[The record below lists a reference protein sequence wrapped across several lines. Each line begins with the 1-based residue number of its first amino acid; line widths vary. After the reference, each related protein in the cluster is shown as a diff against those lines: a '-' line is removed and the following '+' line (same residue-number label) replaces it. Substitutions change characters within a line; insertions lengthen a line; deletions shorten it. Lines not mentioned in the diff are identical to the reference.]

1 MKKIYI
7 LLLFLL
13 SGTALQAQTPNDKTI
28 KGYLTDERSSVP
40 GATILL
46 RSTADSSL
54 FKGETSNEQGAFLFE
69 QIKEGSYFLEVRML
83 GYAVLVKPNI
93 LVQAADRLLDV
104 GILQLLPLAQSL
116 KEVVVTGQKPFIERE
131 ADRTIVNIEN
141 SLVQAGSSVM
151 EVMEKLPGVQ
161 VGQDGSISIKGR
173 QGLIVSIDGRPTML
187 SGQDLAN
194 MFRGMSSANVQKV
207 EIITNP
213 SAKYDAAGNTG
224 VINIVTKKNTKQGI
238 NGTANLGY
246 RQGRYAKLNSGIG
259 LNVKDKWYNLSVN
272 YAYSRRKDF
281 NDLRLTRKFFVQ
293 GALDTTFITNT
304 DQTSLFNTH
313 TPRVGVDLY
322 LSKRTTV
329 SVLGSGVISLLTS
342 PSVSHTT
349 ILNRNSKVGSYDFT
363 NDVED
368 KLRIY
373 SGNMQLTHQFDT
385 LGKALTAEIEYVDYT
400 NTSDQAFLTILN
412 AEYGT
417 PFERSRL
424 RGDQNGK
431 FKIYV
436 SKADYTQALPD
447 SATLEAGWKSS
458 YVLNDN
464 NNQFFGYVGGS
475 QVFDALRSNHFLYS
489 ENINAAYANL
499 KKEYRHSSFQLGL
512 RTEHTAAHGEQRLSG
527 QEFRRNYIQLFP
539 SAFYEYRLS
548 ENHSLNATAGRRIDR
563 PAYHQMNP
571 FRSLIDATSFAQGNP
586 ELRPQLTYNTEL
598 TYSLQNSFFATFG
611 YSLTRGV
618 ITETLILKGD
628 SKTTVLMPVNLDRL
642 HYYSL
647 NLVYSKVLTPW
658 WTTNSSLLGYYGRYA
673 GNTNGYSI
681 NNGLPSFQVNSNNSL
696 QVIDG
701 LSMEMNVLYTHR
713 SQEAFT
719 VLKPQFNFS
728 FGVQKKILK
737 DRGSLTLNVNDLF
750 WTSYPRGVTT
760 FKGMQETWSS
770 VRDTRIVSLNCSYRF
785 GSGEVKRVR
794 QSTATE
800 DEMSRG
806 GK

>member
-1 MKKIYI
+1 MI
-7 LLLFLL
+7 
-13 SGTALQAQTPNDKTI
+13 
-28 KGYLTDERSSVP
+28 GYS
-40 GATILL
+40 
-46 RSTADSSL
+46 
-54 FKGETSNEQGAFLFE
+54 
-69 QIKEGSYFLEVRML
+69 
-83 GYAVLVKPNI
+83 VLVKPNI
-93 LVQAADRLLDV
+93 LLRADDMLLDV
-104 GILQLLPLAQSL
+104 GVLRLSPSAQSL

-131 ADRTIVNIEN
+131 SDRTIVNVEN

-194 MFRGMSSANVQKV
+194 MFRGMSSSNVQKV

-224 VINIVTKKNTKQGI
+224 VINIVTKKNTKQGV

-281 NDLRLTRKFFVQ
+281 NDLRLTRKFFEQ
-293 GALDTTFITNT
+293 ETLDTTFVTNT

-329 SVLGSGVISLLTS
+329 SILGSSVISLLTS

-373 SGNMQLTHQFDT
+373 SGNIQLTHQFDSI
-385 LGKALTAEIEYVDYT
+385 GKTLTAEVEYVDYT
-400 NTSDQAFLTILN
+400 NTSDQAFLTTLN
-412 AEYGT
+412 SENETAI
-417 PFERSRL
+417 ERSRL
-424 RGDQNGK
+424 RGDMNGK
-431 FKIYV
+431 FNIYV
-436 SKADYTQALPD
+436 SKADYTQALKD
-447 SATLEAGWKSS
+447 SATMEAGIKSS
-458 YVLNDN
+458 YVSNDN
-464 NNQFFGYVGGS
+464 NNQFFDYIGGN
-475 QVFDALRSNHFLYS
+475 QVFDAIRSNHFLYS
-489 ENINAAYANL
+489 ENINAAYVNL
-499 KKEYRHSSFQLGL
+499 KKEYHKSSFQLGL
-512 RTEHTAAHGEQRLSG
+512 RTEHTAAHGEQLLSG
-527 QEFRRNYIQLFP
+527 QEFRRNYMQLFP
-539 SAFYEYRLS
+539 SAFYEYRIS
-548 ENHSLNATAGRRIDR
+548 DNHSLSATAGRRIDR

-586 ELRPQLTYNTEL
+586 SLRPQLTYNSEV
-598 TYSLQNSFFATFG
+598 TYSLQNSFFVTFG

-618 ITETLILKGD
+618 ITETLVLEGD
-628 SKTTVLMPVNLDRL
+628 SKTTILTPVNLDRL

-647 NLVYSKVLTPW
+647 NMVYSKALTSW
-658 WTTNSSLLGYYGRYA
+658 WTTNSSLLGYYGRYS
-673 GNTNGYSI
+673 GNTDGYII
-681 NNGLPSFQVNSNNSL
+681 NNGLPSFQLNSNNSL
-696 QVIDG
+696 QVVNG

-719 VLKPQFNFS
+719 VMKPQFNLS

-760 FKGMQETWSS
+760 FKNMQETWTSI
-770 VRDTRIVSLNCSYRF
+770 RDTRIVSLNCSYRF
-785 GSGEVKRVR
+785 GNGEVKRVR

-800 DEMSRG
+800 EEMSRG